1 MLSWLQQLGQQ
12 MSQQI
17 SQPLQR
23 PDPPKSRTSEAR
35 LYQIQLQGQTIGYHL
50 RRSKRRS
57 IGFMINQDGLHV
69 TAPAHA
75 TQLHIEH
82 ALMQKQSWIISK
94 LRETQNRPSQ
104 AKMAWQDGAQLP
116 FLGQTLT
123 LCVRSDAA
131 RLPFFDAERCQL
143 HLRADER
150 PIQQQ
155 VQRWLQNQ
163 ARQCFAR
170 QLPLFAAQLGVQ
182 YQTFALSS
190 ARSRWGSCTSS
201 GNIRLNWRLIH
212 FDASL
217 IDYVIAHEL
226 AHLCEMN
233 HSPRFWAT
241 VARIYPN
248 YAAARAALRQQ
259 APGIHHLY

>member
-1 MLSWLQQLGQQ
+1 
-12 MSQQI
+12 MSPPI
-17 SQPLQR
+17 NQPLQQ
-23 PDPPKSRTSEAR
+23 PDAPNSRTAGAH
-35 LYQIQLQGQTIGYHL
+35 LHQIQLQGQTISYHL

-57 IGFMINQDGLHV
+57 IGFLIDHDGLHV
-69 TAPAHA
+69 TVPSHA
-75 TQLHIEH
+75 TQHHIDH
-82 ALMQKQSWIISK
+82 ALTQKQSWIISK
-94 LRETQNRPSQ
+94 LLETQHRPS
-104 AKMAWQDGAQLP
+104 APKMTWEDGAQLP

-131 RLPFFDAERCQL
+131 RLPWFDPERCQL

-150 PIQQQ
+150 GVQPQ

-163 ARQCFAR
+163 ARQHFAR

-190 ARSRWGSCTSS
+190 ARSRWGSCTSR

-212 FDASL
+212 FNASL

-226 AHLCEMN
+226 AHLQEMN

-248 YAAARAALRQQ
+248 YAAARLALRQQ